1 MPKIHDVQTFLYT
14 MSGDK
19 PIEENLKDVFENIR
33 LMVGTRAQQGGEFDF
48 QVRLDIKMTKEEDA
62 DVKELTNSII
72 KVFQDGQKI
81 DQSELLPVAVDGHGD
96 PVYKRR
102 EDIQREINKK

>member
-1 MPKIHDVQTFLYT
+1 MD
-14 MSGDK
+14 GDK
-19 PIEENLKDVFENIR
+19 PIDKNLEDVFENIR

-62 DVKELTNSII
+62 DVKDLTNSII
-72 KVFQDGQKI
+72 KVFQDGEKI
-81 DQSELLPVAVDGHGD
+81 DNSELLPVAVDGHGD

-102 EDIQREINKK
+102 EDIKRETSKK

>member
-14 MSGDK
+14 MSGEK
-19 PIEENLKDVFENIR
+19 TIEQNLQDVFENIR
-33 LMVGTRAQQGGEFDF
+33 LMVGTRSKQGGDFDF
-48 QVRLDIKMTKEEDA
+48 QIRLDIKMTKEEDA

-72 KVFQDGQKI
+72 KVFKDGEQI
-81 DQSELLPVAVDGHGD
+81 ERSELLPVAVDGHGD

-102 EDIQREINKK
+102 EDIEKETKK